1 MALSLAHNGTRID
14 RMARKLDRHSRQDDS
29 PRNVKYV
36 SNRWRRRLDR
46 EIIAEGV
53 ADVSDGLVAELVPM
67 LVAALAALEPA
78 WIREARAAYYR
89 ADAIDWAFED
99 WKMERDWRIAEL
111 EYDEAMTRMDDDGG
125 PVHRDHWTWA

>member
-14 RMARKLDRHSRQDDS
+14 RMAPKLGRHSRQDDN
-29 PRNVKYV
+29 PRNIKYV

-46 EIIAEGV
+46 EVIAEGIFDAGDALV
-53 ADVSDGLVAELVPM
+53 ADLVPM
-67 LVAALAALEPA
+67 LVAVVAALEPA

-99 WKMERDWRIAEL
+99 WKWDRQCRAAEL
-111 EYDEAMTRMDDDGG
+111 EFDAAMQRMDDDGA
-125 PVHRDHWTWA
+125 PVYRDHWAWD